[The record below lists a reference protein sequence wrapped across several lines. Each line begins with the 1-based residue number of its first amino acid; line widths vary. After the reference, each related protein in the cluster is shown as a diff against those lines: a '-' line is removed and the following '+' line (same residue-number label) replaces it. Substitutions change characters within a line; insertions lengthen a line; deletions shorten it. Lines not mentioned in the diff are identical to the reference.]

1 MKNLKIK
8 NYNRSVLEHATLI
21 TRGSCFFDTYD
32 LNNGYIFKKLKD
44 DDDLDFLE
52 ILEYDTFIKDIL
64 IKLQLS
70 QEIDC
75 ESIIKPDSIYMLKDF
90 FIGYTVAKV
99 DGVSLDDTLSESSD
113 LDFISSPIIKLS
125 EEVRKAN
132 KEGVNFPDL
141 GNASNVMIERGTGKI
156 IFIDYDG
163 LQVFDQPSYSISNLI
178 SPSTNPYFDSAKYRS
193 KKTGI
198 VESNLDKASLYAL
211 FLYYSTK
218 TLMSR
223 FKHGDYV
230 VSGRK
235 ISIKDEAIDRY
246 CSEIGVIDTS
256 MQEDIH
262 TIYSPRTNN
271 YPDTSIKRLVR
282 DYRLEK
288 KGDTN
293 TFIKK

>member
-32 LNNGYIFKKLKD
+32 LNNGFIFKKLKD
-44 DDDLDFLE
+44 DDELGLLE
-52 ILEYDTFIKDIL
+52 ILDYDTFIKDIL

-75 ESIIKPDSIYMLKDF
+75 ESIIKPDSVYMLKDF
-90 FIGYTVAKV
+90 FIGYAVAKV
-99 DGVSLDDTLSESSD
+99 DGVSLDDILSESSD
-113 LDFISSPIIKLS
+113 LDLISSLIIKLS

-141 GNASNVMIERGTGKI
+141 GNASNVMIEKGTGKI
-156 IFIDYDG
+156 KFIDYDG

-178 SPSTNPYFDSAKYRS
+178 SPSTNPYFDSVKYRS

-198 VESNLDKASLYAL
+198 VESNLDKATLYAL

-282 DYRLEK
+282 DYKLEK
-288 KGDTN
+288 KGDAN

>member
-113 LDFISSPIIKLS
+113 LDSISSLIIKLS

-141 GNASNVMIERGTGKI
+141 GNSSNVMIERGTGKI
-156 IFIDYDG
+156 KFIDYDG

-178 SPSTNPYFDSAKYRS
+178 SPSTNPYFDSVKYRS

-198 VESNLDKASLYAL
+198 VESNLDKATLYAL

>member
-44 DDDLDFLE
+44 DDDLGLLE

-113 LDFISSPIIKLS
+113 LDFISSLIIKLS

-156 IFIDYDG
+156 KFIDYDG

>member
-44 DDDLDFLE
+44 DDDLGLLE
-52 ILEYDTFIKDIL
+52 MLEYDTFIKDIL

-113 LDFISSPIIKLS
+113 LDFISSLIIKLS

-156 IFIDYDG
+156 KFIDYDG

-178 SPSTNPYFDSAKYRS
+178 SPSTNPYFDSVKYRS

-198 VESNLDKASLYAL
+198 VESNLDKATLYAL

-223 FKHGDYV
+223 FKHGDYE

>member
-113 LDFISSPIIKLS
+113 LDFISSLIIKLS

-156 IFIDYDG
+156 KFIDYDG

>member
-44 DDDLDFLE
+44 DDDLGLLE

-64 IKLQLS
+64 VKLQLS

-99 DGVSLDDTLSESSD
+99 DGVSLDDILSESPD
-113 LDFISSPIIKLS
+113 LDFISSLIIKLS

-156 IFIDYDG
+156 KFIDYDG

-178 SPSTNPYFDSAKYRS
+178 SPSTNPYFDSVKYRS

-198 VESNLDKASLYAL
+198 VESNLDKATLYAL

>member
-70 QEIDC
+70 QDIDC

-113 LDFISSPIIKLS
+113 LDFISSLIIKLS

-141 GNASNVMIERGTGKI
+141 GNASNVMIEKGTGKI
-156 IFIDYDG
+156 KFIDYDG

-178 SPSTNPYFDSAKYRS
+178 SPSTNPYFDSVKYRS

-198 VESNLDKASLYAL
+198 VESNLDKATLYAL

>member
-113 LDFISSPIIKLS
+113 LDFISSLIIKLS

-156 IFIDYDG
+156 KFIDYDG

-218 TLMSR
+218 TQMSR

>member
-156 IFIDYDG
+156 KFIDYDG

>member
-44 DDDLDFLE
+44 DDDLGLLE
-52 ILEYDTFIKDIL
+52 MLEYDTFIKDIL
-64 IKLQLS
+64 VKLQLS

-113 LDFISSPIIKLS
+113 LDFISSLIIKLS

-156 IFIDYDG
+156 KFIDYDG

-178 SPSTNPYFDSAKYRS
+178 SPSTNPYFDSVKYRS

-198 VESNLDKASLYAL
+198 VESNLDKATLYAL

-223 FKHGDYV
+223 FKHGDYE

>member
-113 LDFISSPIIKLS
+113 LDSISSLIIKLS

-156 IFIDYDG
+156 KFIDYDG

-178 SPSTNPYFDSAKYRS
+178 SPSTNPYFDSVKYRS

-198 VESNLDKASLYAL
+198 VESNLDKATLYAL

>member
-1 MKNLKIK
+1 
-8 NYNRSVLEHATLI
+8 
-21 TRGSCFFDTYD
+21 
-32 LNNGYIFKKLKD
+32 
-44 DDDLDFLE
+44 
-52 ILEYDTFIKDIL
+52 
-64 IKLQLS
+64 
-70 QEIDC
+70 
-75 ESIIKPDSIYMLKDF
+75 MLKEF

-113 LDFISSPIIKLS
+113 LDLISSLIIKLS

-156 IFIDYDG
+156 KFIDYDG

-178 SPSTNPYFDSAKYRS
+178 SPSTNPYFDSVKYRS

-198 VESNLDKASLYAL
+198 VESNLDKATLYAL

-230 VSGRK
+230 VSGRE